1 MVAHNVYSFYSPET
15 FLDGTLWF
23 QHSATGQS
31 LGLVISRKNSKNPW
45 SHGPATSCDILRHPA
60 TASANITTASQQQTH
75 TNATKIDHRGHIYQR
90 SESAALQQSTR
101 RKNCGLNTGN
111 RQIAPRPA
119 QQFSL
124 TKECLCILN
133 SAHELL
139 IIWTPLLPMNV
150 WWTWI
155 TD

>member
-1 MVAHNVYSFYSPET
+1 LISAQRNWAESWPRHQPEKLQESMV
-15 FLDGTLWF
+15 
-23 QHSATGQS
+23 
-31 LGLVISRKNSKNPW
+31 PW
-45 SHGPATSCDILRHPA
+45 SCDILRHPA

-101 RKNCGLNTGN
+101 RKNCGLNTGTGN

-139 IIWTPLLPMNV
+139 II
-150 WWTWI
+150 
-155 TD
+155 